1 MVEWTEL
8 ADDLKEVMAEDSEGL
23 EDESVEVDPLLLD
36 SVSVV
41 E

>member
-23 EDESVEVDPLLLD
+23 EDELVEVDPLLLD

-41 E
+41 D

>member
-1 MVEWTEL
+1 MVEWREL

-23 EDESVEVDPLLLD
+23 EDEPVEVDPLLLD